1 MFSNLKK
8 RLGVLTAIAVMSAL
22 VPALSVSPASAAPA
36 TVAVAPASAASLS
49 ACPASASIAAA
60 GFTDTTSTD
69 VDCIKYYGITTGVTA
84 TTYEPSANI
93 PRWQMALYLTRTATV
108 TGHTLGSGADQG
120 FTDISGYSAAIQTA
134 INQLKQLGV
143 TTGTT
148 ATTYSPDDN
157 VTKEQMAMFVDRLLT
172 ATAAGTGGATG
183 VGVATVLNINTATL
197 TYNYTDID
205 TGGVTY
211 EGHQSIAEL
220 YHLGIPGHAKTVTT
234 FSPAAN
240 ITRADMATWLT
251 NALGHSK
258 ARPAGLNLQ
267 AYDYE
272 DWGIM
277 DAAGAGVDVLVVS
290 HRDAAFQPIAN
301 TVVDTFGFDA
311 ASVVA
316 LSATASDT
324 ALAADGTCSAAR
336 DTVDGI
342 KNTAAASQCIIES
355 GDYATDSG
363 GDVKIEMS
371 SIHAD
376 IDVGNAS
383 SVQYWAHTGATG
395 AKFDSD
401 TSTFSTV
408 TVTSTKDAT
417 HMSYTLSRPQATTG
431 NGINYDNAG
440 ADTTVVEAKMGET
453 TTATFQLRSA
463 ATAKPVAKAGALI
476 TITDKRGTV
485 GAAATGITT
494 TILTTDANGTAT
506 YDLTEADPDAAGAG
520 TNDTAKW
527 AEITFSAVGANV
539 DTGSVTTGTV
549 NLTEVDS
556 VGTGDTQFVLQFD
569 DEARSAHKQTLNV
582 DGGKVAYALAN
593 GVVGVGTSHTLTAGV
608 YDQYGAA
615 VNGAT
620 VRFEAANE
628 AATAGVA
635 TEAFA
640 DFTRITNAAG
650 EAVVGITRT
659 AATDTVSTYTA
670 CSESPADACSGDA
683 AAFKATAEVVYYVA
697 PNTTVVSAGATSY
710 TAANIMGDSVVPAI
724 NPAGN
729 MAGDGQEGAEIICGS
744 AATNSLLVRMVYD
757 ANGST
762 SNAVVAAAAYTL
774 VTYDSDD
781 LFMTDAVTDD
791 TLAARTYAEFG
802 VEVATKFP
810 LGCLSATGVLPAY
823 GSGVDIFTGTA
834 GEGKIVTNA
843 SGASTFI
850 VETDQD

>member
-1 MFSNLKK
+1 MFSNFKK

-22 VPALSVSPASAAPA
+22 VPALAVSPASAAPA
-36 TVAVAPASAASLS
+36 TTAVAPASAASLS
-49 ACPASASIAAA
+49 ACPASASVSAA

-84 TTYEPSANI
+84 TTYEPSASI

-183 VGVATVLNINTATL
+183 VGVATVLNINTATI

-205 TGGVTY
+205 TGGVTF
-211 EGHQSIAEL
+211 EGHNSIAEL
-220 YHLGIPGHAKTVTT
+220 YHLGVPGHAKTVTT
-234 FSPAAN
+234 FGPATDM
-240 ITRADMATWLT
+240 TRADMATWLT

-272 DWGIM
+272 DWGVM
-277 DAAGAGVDVLVVS
+277 DAAGANVDVLVVS

-316 LSATASDT
+316 LTATAADT
-324 ALAADGTCSAAR
+324 GLAADGSCSAAR

-342 KNTAAASQCIIES
+342 KNTAAASQCVIEA

-371 SIHAD
+371 TIHAD

-417 HMSYTLSRPQATTG
+417 HMSYTLTRPQATTG
-431 NGINYDNAG
+431 VGIDYDGAG
-440 ADTTVVEAKMGET
+440 ADTTVIEAKYGET

-463 ATAKPVAKAGALI
+463 ATLKPVAKAGAVI
-476 TITDKRGTV
+476 TITDKRGAF
-485 GAAATGITT
+485 GALATGITT

-506 YDLTEADPDAAGAG
+506 YDIVQADPTTGDDAK
-520 TNDTAKW
+520 KW
-527 AEITFSAVGANV
+527 SEITFSAVGANV
-539 DTGSVTTGTV
+539 DTGSVTTSPV
-549 NLTEVDS
+549 NLTEVDKN
-556 VGTGDTQFVLQFD
+556 GTGDATFIHQFD
-569 DEARSAHKQTLNV
+569 DETRAAHKQTLNV
-582 DGGKVAYALAN
+582 DGGPVAYALAN

-628 AATAGVA
+628 AATPGVA

-640 DFTRITNAAG
+640 DFTRITNSAG
-650 EAVVGITRT
+650 QAVVGITRT

-670 CSESPADACSGDA
+670 CSQLPANACSNDA

-697 PNTTVVSAGATSY
+697 PNTTVVSAGATAF
-710 TAANIMGDSVVPAI
+710 TAANIMGDSVVPNI
-724 NPAGN
+724 DPGGN
-729 MAGDGQEGAEIICGS
+729 QTTVKEGAEIICGS
-744 AATNSLLVRMVYD
+744 AANDTLLVRMVYD
-757 ANGST
+757 ADGST
-762 SNAVVAAAAYTL
+762 SGAVLAAQTYTL
-774 VTYDSDD
+774 VTYDSND

-791 TLAARTYAEFG
+791 TMAARTYTEFD

-810 LGCLSATGVLPAY
+810 LGCLTATGVIPTM
-823 GSGVDIFTGTA
+823 STGVDIFTGTA
-834 GEGKIVTNA
+834 TEGKIVTNA
-843 SGASTFI
+843 VGASTFI
-850 VETDQD
+850 VEFDQD